1 MRAMAL
7 RTADGRWIA
16 RNVRMACTLTSRSL
30 GLSAQP
36 MLDKEDGLLLTPAA
50 SAHTLGLTYSID
62 VVFLSPRM
70 RVIGLAPA
78 VAPWRFRV
86 APVGT
91 GRVLELVEGRIQAT
105 GLSIGAYL
113 LAEYPG
119 PNGAPAVTC
128 PIRRTTAEVREPCSK
143 IRFSLRLPL
152 EPR

>member
-1 MRAMAL
+1 MAL

-16 RNVRMACTLTSRSL
+16 RNVRLACTLASRSL

-36 MLDKEDGLLLTPAA
+36 MLAEDDGLLLTPAT
-50 SAHTLGLTYSID
+50 SAHTLGLRYSID

-70 RVIGLAPA
+70 KVLGLAPG

-86 APVGT
+86 APPGT
-91 GRVLELVEGRIQAT
+91 GRVLELAEGKIRAT
-105 GLSIGAYL
+105 GLTIGAYL

-119 PNGAPAVTC
+119 A
-128 PIRRTTAEVREPCSK
+128 
-143 IRFSLRLPL
+143 